1 MNMCQGAELGVAT
14 PIHVREVDPVI
25 RDIAI
30 DGGAGTRS
38 AREVAFVDI
47 DRTSVNIRS
56 RGIRHCCQFQVVSTL
71 LHAATAVAS
80 AVAAEAAIRNPIIRN
95 LGPSCSSIGRSP
107 DAVVGFAGG
116 LTNVKHP
123 HIHLVATGCYGELSS
138 IDRAGG

>member
-1 MNMCQGAELGVAT
+1 M
-14 PIHVREVDPVI
+14 
-25 RDIAI
+25 
-30 DGGAGTRS
+30 DGGAGTCS
-38 AREVAFVDI
+38 GGKMGFVDI
-47 DRTSVNIRS
+47 DRTSVTIRP
-56 RGIRHCCQFQVVSTL
+56 GEIRHCCQFKVVTPL

-123 HIHLVATGCYGELSS
+123 HIHLVASGCYGELRS
-138 IDRAGG
+138 IDRAGR

>member
-1 MNMCQGAELGVAT
+1 M
-14 PIHVREVDPVI
+14 
-25 RDIAI
+25 
-30 DGGAGTRS
+30 DGGAGTCS
-38 AREVAFVDI
+38 GGKMGFVDM
-47 DRTSVNIRS
+47 DRPSVNIRHGGF
-56 RGIRHCCQFQVVSTL
+56 RPCCQSQVVSTL

-123 HIHLVATGCYGELSS
+123 HIHLVASESYGELSS
-138 IDRAGG
+138 IDREGG